1 MTPHFVRPHV
11 AVERQPI
18 GSSQQRGIPKL
29 CVKTSDRA
37 GNGGK
42 FGQGEANHLVA
53 AGSATNFFDEE
64 EPICAPMSRCPS
76 VHLRRVLATER
87 SKQTVGGNFSCKY
100 AKFPGP
106 FSSLGNFGSDLQHIV
121 SAVAGTTG
129 EKGLAKEAPC
139 RCRAQAEPGGFQGRP
154 WGIWRTCPG
163 LISELVANRFK
174 ARISSTEAETPRFLR
189 VREIWARVS
198 PDFTVYVVF
207 WVD

>member
-1 MTPHFVRPHV
+1 MGELFEKVSLLHRSPGPSQERGKMTPHFVRPHV

-64 EPICAPMSRCPS
+64 EPICAPMSRCPG

-87 SKQTVGGNFSCKY
+87 S
-100 AKFPGP
+100 
-106 FSSLGNFGSDLQHIV
+106 
-121 SAVAGTTG
+121 
-129 EKGLAKEAPC
+129 
-139 RCRAQAEPGGFQGRP
+139 
-154 WGIWRTCPG
+154 
-163 LISELVANRFK
+163 
-174 ARISSTEAETPRFLR
+174 
-189 VREIWARVS
+189 
-198 PDFTVYVVF
+198 
-207 WVD
+207 